1 MNNRWIIVSVS
12 EPKERRVYEVVS
24 VRRHQFVTSSQK
36 EKQPHEVVALLLEVS
51 VVALLSAHLPDNRPK
66 TAVISR
72 NRLFLNNQTH
82 TLFFS
87 FVSLLIEKFFDEF
100 LSLHEPSSLV
110 PSFSRICTNCS
121 MNERRPVVRHGGP
134 TTNRHDFINRLRR
147 HDVFAWLLL
156 SLLVTLQNRIK
167 Q

>member
-1 MNNRWIIVSVS
+1 MNYRFGERTEREAGVRSRFRETASIRYVKSEGKTTARSGCASIGSERGSVT
-12 EPKERRVYEVVS
+12 
-24 VRRHQFVTSSQK
+24 FSSLTGQ
-36 EKQPHEVVALLLEVS
+36 
-51 VVALLSAHLPDNRPK
+51 SAEDSSYL
-66 TAVISR
+66 T
-72 NRLFLNNQTH
+72 RLFLNNQTH

-147 HDVFAWLLL
+147 HDVFA
-156 SLLVTLQNRIK
+156 
-167 Q
+167 